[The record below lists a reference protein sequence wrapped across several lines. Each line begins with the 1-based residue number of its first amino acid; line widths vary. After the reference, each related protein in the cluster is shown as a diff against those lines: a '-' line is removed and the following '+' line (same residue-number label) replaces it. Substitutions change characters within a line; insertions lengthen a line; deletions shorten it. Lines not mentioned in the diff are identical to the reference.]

1 MKRVKRFFKNFWFAL
16 SRPEMLILP
25 GHLAFFFLLS
35 VVPILTLI
43 SYLAASLHLSM
54 DFIMEFFIKS
64 FGEQISSI
72 LMSIVNVDNI
82 SLGFFITLIVG
93 YLTASNGAASII
105 TTSNMIYGI
114 PDKGFVYR
122 KIKSII
128 MTLFIV
134 ILFIFILAVPL
145 FGEKIVELLEYVS
158 LNAEV
163 TNDIAF
169 VINLLRGPL
178 SWLIIFII
186 IKLLYTMAPD
196 KPIPSRN
203 VNYGAIFTSLG
214 WVIITTIYSFYINN
228 YANYSVIYGGL
239 ANLVILLLWFYL
251 LAYIFVVGLALN
263 YREESNKLSETTKI
277 KVLKTEEK

>member
-1 MKRVKRFFKNFWFAL
+1 
-16 SRPEMLILP
+16 
-25 GHLAFFFLLS
+25 
-35 VVPILTLI
+35 
-43 SYLAASLHLSM
+43 
-54 DFIMEFFIKS
+54 
-64 FGEQISSI
+64 
-72 LMSIVNVDNI
+72 
-82 SLGFFITLIVG
+82 
-93 YLTASNGAASII
+93 
-105 TTSNMIYGI
+105 MIYGI
-114 PDKGFVYR
+114 PDKGFIYR

-134 ILFIFILAVPL
+134 ILFIFILVVPL
-145 FGEKIVELLEYVS
+145 FGEKIIELLEFV
-158 LNAEV
+158 NTNDNV
-163 TNDIAF
+163 TNDITF

>member
-72 LMSIVNVDNI
+72 LMPIVNVDNI

-203 VNYGAIFTSLG
+203 VNYGALFTSFG

-251 LAYIFVVGLALN
+251 LAYIFVIGLALN
-263 YREESNKLSETTKI
+263 YREETSKISETTKM
-277 KVLKTEEK
+277 KVVKTEKK

>member
-1 MKRVKRFFKNFWFAL
+1 MKRLKRFLKNFWFAL

-72 LMSIVNVDNI
+72 LMPIVNVDNI

-203 VNYGAIFTSLG
+203 VNYGALFTSFG

-251 LAYIFVVGLALN
+251 LAYIFVIGLALN
-263 YREESNKLSETTKI
+263 YREETSKISETTKM
-277 KVLKTEEK
+277 KVVKTEKK

>member
-1 MKRVKRFFKNFWFAL
+1 M
-16 SRPEMLILP
+16 P
-25 GHLAFFFLLS
+25 
-35 VVPILTLI
+35 
-43 SYLAASLHLSM
+43 
-54 DFIMEFFIKS
+54 
-64 FGEQISSI
+64 
-72 LMSIVNVDNI
+72 IVNVNNI
-82 SLGFFITLIVG
+82 SFGFFITLIVG
-93 YLTASNGAASII
+93 YLTASNGADSII

-114 PDKGFVYR
+114 QDKGFIYR

-134 ILFIFILAVPL
+134 ILFIFILVVPL
-145 FGEKIVELLEYVS
+145 FGEKIIELLEFV
-158 LNAEV
+158 NTNDNV

>member
-1 MKRVKRFFKNFWFAL
+1 MKRLKRFLKNFWFAL

-54 DFIMEFFIKS
+54 DFIMEFFNKS
-64 FGEQISSI
+64 FGESISNI
-72 LMSIVNVDNI
+72 LMPIVNVNNI
-82 SLGFFITLIVG
+82 SFGFFITLIVG
-93 YLTASNGAASII
+93 YLTASNGADSII

-114 PDKGFVYR
+114 QDKGFIYR

-134 ILFIFILAVPL
+134 ILFIFILVVPL
-145 FGEKIVELLEYVS
+145 FGEKIIELLEFV
-158 LNAEV
+158 NTNDNV

>member
-72 LMSIVNVDNI
+72 LMPIVNVDNI

-203 VNYGAIFTSLG
+203 VNYGAFFTSFG

-251 LAYIFVVGLALN
+251 LAYIFVIGLALN
-263 YREESNKLSETTKI
+263 YREETSKISETTKM
-277 KVLKTEEK
+277 KVVKTEKK

>member
-72 LMSIVNVDNI
+72 LMPIVNVDNI
-82 SLGFFITLIVG
+82 SVGFFITLIVG

-203 VNYGAIFTSLG
+203 VNYGALFTSFG

-251 LAYIFVVGLALN
+251 LAYIFVIGLALN
-263 YREESNKLSETTKI
+263 YREETSKISETTKM
-277 KVLKTEEK
+277 KVVKTEKK

>member
-72 LMSIVNVDNI
+72 LMPIVNVDNI

-114 PDKGFVYR
+114 PDKGFVYQ

-203 VNYGAIFTSLG
+203 VNYGALFTSFG

-251 LAYIFVVGLALN
+251 LAYIFVIGLALN
-263 YREESNKLSETTKI
+263 YREETSKISETTKM
-277 KVLKTEEK
+277 KVVKTEKK

>member
-72 LMSIVNVDNI
+72 LMPIVNVDNI

-134 ILFIFILAVPL
+134 ILFIFVLAVPL

-203 VNYGAIFTSLG
+203 VNYGALFTSFG

-251 LAYIFVVGLALN
+251 LAYIFVIGLALN
-263 YREESNKLSETTKI
+263 YREETSKISETTKM
-277 KVLKTEEK
+277 KVVKTEKK

>member
-1 MKRVKRFFKNFWFAL
+1 MKRLKRFLKNFWFAL

-54 DFIMEFFIKS
+54 DFIMEFFNKS
-64 FGEQISSI
+64 FGESISNI
-72 LMSIVNVDNI
+72 LMPIVNVNNI
-82 SLGFFITLIVG
+82 SFGFFITLIVG
-93 YLTASNGAASII
+93 YLTASNGADSII

-114 PDKGFVYR
+114 PDKGFIYR

-134 ILFIFILAVPL
+134 ILFIFILVVPL
-145 FGEKIVELLEYVS
+145 FGEKIIELLEFV
-158 LNAEV
+158 NTNDNV
-163 TNDIAF
+163 TNDITF

-251 LAYIFVVGLALN
+251 LAYIFVV
-263 YREESNKLSETTKI
+263 SETTKI